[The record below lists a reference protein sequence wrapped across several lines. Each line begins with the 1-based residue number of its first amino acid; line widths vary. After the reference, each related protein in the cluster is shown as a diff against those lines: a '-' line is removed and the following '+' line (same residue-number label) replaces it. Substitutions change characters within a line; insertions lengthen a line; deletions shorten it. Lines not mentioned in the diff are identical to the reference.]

1 MKQPDGVQVGEVL
14 AEHQG
19 VWQKHQRHSGV
30 INTSANGAAR
40 ATPVA
45 NLLRGPTSATVFA
58 LPPPPSQT
66 TLLIMSSAAAQQ
78 DAARAH
84 GRAAESAANGA
95 VSTAARINA
104 ESAAA
109 AAAAEAA
116 SRKNAP
122 VPPPPAT
129 KVPYSN
135 PRSASNSPM
144 HAGRSQPGSPFGGLD
159 PFASMHPG
167 PAMASSPMAARQPAP
182 APPPPPAAEFDPFAD
197 IAAAVAAPAPVA
209 RPNSLASVLTA
220 QAARSTNAA
229 TDPLS
234 GGASPMTLSPMKSQ
248 PQDPFALP
256 GGSLP
261 LANSRSSLGQQAS
274 QAAAAAADDADFDP
288 LA

>member
-1 MKQPDGVQVGEVL
+1 MQVGEVL
-14 AEHQG
+14 SEHSA

-58 LPPPPSQT
+58 LPPPPSQNVM
-66 TLLIMSSAAAQQ
+66 LIMSSAAAQQ

-95 VSTAARINA
+95 AASAARVNA

-109 AAAAEAA
+109 AAAADAA
-116 SRKNAP
+116 SRRNAP
-122 VPPPPAT
+122 VQPPPTT

-144 HAGRSQPGSPFGGLD
+144 HAAGSQPASPFGNRD
-159 PFASMHPG
+159 PFASLQPG
-167 PAMASSPMAARQPAP
+167 PAMAAVKPPPQQPAP
-182 APPPPPAAEFDPFAD
+182 AAAEFDPFAD
-197 IAAAVAAPAPVA
+197 IAAAVAPPAPVP
-209 RPNSLASVLTA
+209 RPTSLASVLTA
-220 QAARSTNAA
+220 QAARSANAA
-229 TDPLS
+229 ADPLS
-234 GGASPMTLSPMKSQ
+234 GGASPLALSPMKAQAQS
-248 PQDPFALP
+248 QDPFALP
-256 GGSLP
+256 GSTGPAP
-261 LANSRSSLGQQAS
+261 LIHSKSSLGQHVS
-274 QAAAAAADDADFDP
+274 QATPPAGDDANFDP